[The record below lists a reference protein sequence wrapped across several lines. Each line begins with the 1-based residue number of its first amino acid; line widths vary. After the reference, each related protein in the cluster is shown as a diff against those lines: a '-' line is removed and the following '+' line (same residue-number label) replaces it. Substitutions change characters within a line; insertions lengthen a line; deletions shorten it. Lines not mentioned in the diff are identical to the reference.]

1 MILTNLSTMDSVYQS
16 SDADSAKKAS
26 NSAAYEMI
34 PLADDFEPT
43 SLDGEC
49 VYYDGPSESGP
60 LSVR

>member
-16 SDADSAKKAS
+16 SDADSAKRTS

-34 PLADDFEPT
+34 PLEDDFEPT
-43 SLDGEC
+43 SLDGKQ
-49 VYYDGPSESGP
+49 DGSEWGP